1 MFTLNTVYRV
11 DNKGKYFPVSST
23 SYHHT
28 LSFYHNLKRICYVS
42 VTRKVHFWTFKISQ
56 NWKKFQFLK
65 YLQIYLSL
73 ISIHFLILFICLSC
87 VYQSCVYHVSIL
99 TVGSPWW
106 LIRTSFT
113 SPPGSKMISMRNISL
128 LMMALFS
135 VPVGGVNDRSTR
147 RDVVSRRSNSVCWL
161 TTKSTNHSTYGIG
174 RTVLLATAIPN

>member
-1 MFTLNTVYRV
+1 M
-11 DNKGKYFPVSST
+11 
-23 SYHHT
+23 
-28 LSFYHNLKRICYVS
+28 
-42 VTRKVHFWTFKISQ
+42 
-56 NWKKFQFLK
+56 WKFFQFFE
-65 YLQIYLSL
+65 IFANISPSSLS
-73 ISIHFLILFICLSC
+73 IFSFFSSIMCLSI
-87 VYQSCVYHVSIL
+87 VYHLSIMCLSIVYYLSIL

-161 TTKSTNHSTYGIG
+161 TTKSTNHSTYSIG
-174 RTVLLATAIPN
+174 RTVLLATAIPD

>member
-1 MFTLNTVYRV
+1 MKEISVFEIFANISLPYLYPFSHSFHLSIMF
-11 DNKGKYFPVSST
+11 
-23 SYHHT
+23 
-28 LSFYHNLKRICYVS
+28 LSCV
-42 VTRKVHFWTFKISQ
+42 
-56 NWKKFQFLK
+56 
-65 YLQIYLSL
+65 
-73 ISIHFLILFICLSC
+73 CLSC
-87 VYQSCVYHVSIL
+87 VNHVSIL

-161 TTKSTNHSTYGIG
+161 TTKSTNHSTYSIG
-174 RTVLLATAIPN
+174 RTVLLSTAIPN